1 MINTMNRLV
10 KGFWNFCELIICFL
24 MLFEFLLTQNI
35 KAQQNEEWQK
45 IFLLDKS
52 PFNPYVAYRS
62 DDIKDFYNPAEE
74 KAYPS
79 TNLFDGYLKTCWVS
93 GSSKTNKNA
102 VLYIRLPDSIELDK
116 IILNIFPGYGK
127 SESLYYANA
136 RPKQISLSL
145 FAAFYPEGFS
155 TEVGSSYIIKKYPL
169 NRKIELTDTFG
180 VQSFP
185 LNFDDKV
192 LLEFRKEALVKAQN
206 FNDPDFKEFAET
218 LDSISFSPSFI
229 IKIEITESYHGS
241 KYDDVCISEL
251 FFNDRFITP
260 YPNRYPGIS
269 NVYIKDDNTL
279 LADFADKKGV
289 VIYKDTSSVFTY
301 VDWPENKNWAVL
313 FHVNNDAV
321 GEGSRVEELYSLIDL
336 KNREVVDSKFEKY
349 TGHSTMFIILEVDD
363 EGRVY
368 IKEEKYN
375 IELR

>member
-1 MINTMNRLV
+1 
-10 KGFWNFCELIICFL
+10 

-52 PFNPYVAYRS
+52 PFNPYVAFRS
-62 DDIKDFYNPAEE
+62 DDIKDFFNPAEE

-79 TNLFDGYLKTCWVS
+79 TNLFDGYLKTCWIS

-102 VLYIRLPDSIELDK
+102 SLYIRLPESIEPDK

-127 SESLYYANA
+127 SESLYYANS

-145 FAAFYPEGFS
+145 FAAFYPEGYC
-155 TEVGSSYIIKKYPL
+155 TEVGSSYIIKKYPID
-169 NRKIELTDTFG
+169 RKIELTDTFG

-192 LLEFRKEALVKAQN
+192 LLEFRKEALGQAPY
-206 FNDPDFKEFAET
+206 FNDHDFKEFAET

-289 VIYKDTSSVFTY
+289 VIYKDTSSVFTN
-301 VDWPENKNWAVL
+301 VDWPDNKNWAVL
-313 FHVNNDAV
+313 YHVSKTV
-321 GEGSRVEELYSLIDL
+321 SEEGSRIEELYSLIDL
-336 KNREVVDSKFEKY
+336 KNRELVDPKFEKC
-349 TGHSTMFIILEVDD
+349 TGHSTMFILLEADD
-363 EGRVY
+363 EGRVF

>member
-1 MINTMNRLV
+1 
-10 KGFWNFCELIICFL
+10 

-62 DDIKDFYNPAEE
+62 EDMKDFYNPAEE

-93 GSSKTNKNA
+93 GSAKTNKNA

-127 SESLYYANA
+127 SKSLYYANA
-136 RPKQISLSL
+136 RPKQINLSL
-145 FAAFYPEGFS
+145 FAAFYPEGFC

-185 LNFDDKV
+185 LNFDAKV
-192 LLEFRKEALVKAQN
+192 LLEFRKEAMVQAQN

-229 IKIEITESYHGS
+229 IKIEITKSYYGS

-260 YPNRYPGIS
+260 YPDRYPGIS
-269 NVYIKDDNTL
+269 NVYIKDNNTL

-301 VDWPENKNWAVL
+301 VDWPKNKNWAVL
-313 FHVNNDAV
+313 FHVKNNAV
-321 GEGSRVEELYSLIDL
+321 GKGSRIEELYSLIDL

-349 TGHSTMFIILEVDD
+349 TGHSTMYMILKVDD

-375 IELR
+375 IELK

>member
-1 MINTMNRLV
+1 MINTMNRFV
-10 KGFWNFCELIICFL
+10 KDFWNFFKLIICL
-24 MLFEFLLTQNI
+24 LILFQFLLTQNI
-35 KAQQNEEWQK
+35 KAQQNEDWQK

-52 PFNPYVAYRS
+52 PFNPYVAYGS
-62 DDIKDFYNPAEE
+62 DDIKDFYNPAEG

-79 TNLFDGYLKTCWVS
+79 TNLFDGYLKTCWIS

-102 VLYIRLPDSIELDK
+102 VLYIRIPDSIELDK

-155 TEVGSSYIIKKYPL
+155 TEVGSSYIMKKYPL
-169 NRKIELTDTFG
+169 NRKIELKDSFG

-185 LNFDDKV
+185 LNFDNEV
-192 LLEFRKEALVKAQN
+192 LLGFRKEALAQVHN
-206 FNDPDFKEFAET
+206 FNDPEFKKFAET
-218 LDSISFSPSFI
+218 TESISFSPSFI
-229 IKIEITESYHGS
+229 IKIEITEPYHGS

-251 FFNDRFITP
+251 FFNNRFITP
-260 YPNRYPGIS
+260 YPDRYSGIS
-269 NVYIKDDNTL
+269 NVYIKNNNTL

-289 VIYKDTSSVFTY
+289 VIYKDTSSVFTN
-301 VDWPENKNWAVL
+301 VDWPKNKNWAVL
-313 FHVNNDAV
+313 FHVKNDAV
-321 GEGSRVEELYSLIDL
+321 IEGSRIEELHSLIDL

-349 TGHSTMFIILEVDD
+349 TGHSAMFLEIEVDD

-375 IELR
+375 IELW

>member
-10 KGFWNFCELIICFL
+10 KDFWNFCKLFICFL
-24 MLFEFLLTQNI
+24 MLFELLLTHNI

-45 IFLLDKS
+45 VFLLDKS

-62 DDIKDFYNPAEE
+62 EDLKDFNNPAAE

-93 GSSKTNKNA
+93 GSAKTNKNA
-102 VLYIRLPDSIELDK
+102 VLFIRLPDSIELDK

-127 SESLYYANA
+127 SENLYYANA
-136 RPKQISLSL
+136 RPKQMNLSL
-145 FAAFYPEGFS
+145 FAAFYPEGFC

-180 VQSFP
+180 VQSF
-185 LNFDDKV
+185 
-192 LLEFRKEALVKAQN
+192 LLHFEDEALLKFRKEAMVQAQN
-206 FNDPDFKEFAET
+206 FNDPDFKEFAKT

-260 YPNRYPGIS
+260 YPDRYLGIS

-289 VIYKDTSSVFTY
+289 VIYKDTSSVFTN
-301 VDWPENKNWAVL
+301 VDWPKNKNWAVL
-313 FHVNNDAV
+313 THVSNDAV
-321 GEGSRVEELYSLIDL
+321 GEGSRVEELHSLIDL

-349 TGHSTMFIILEVDD
+349 TGHTAMLIMLEVDD
-363 EGRVY
+363 EGSVY
-368 IKEEKYN
+368 INEEKYN